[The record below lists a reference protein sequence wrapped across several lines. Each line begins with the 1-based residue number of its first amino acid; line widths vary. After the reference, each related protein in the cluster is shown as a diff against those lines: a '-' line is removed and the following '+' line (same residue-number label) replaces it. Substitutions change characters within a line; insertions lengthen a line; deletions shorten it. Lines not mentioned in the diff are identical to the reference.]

1 MKGLYLKKKS
11 ISESQ
16 KINGK
21 KVVAKAKNTIVRKY
35 IFFRAGRAKN
45 GWNRN
50 MDNGIIVLN
59 LVESNNPHNKP
70 IIAQDFSNGTC
81 LNQIKFMTEQQIKK
95 LAKRSLLTEA
105 SYQKAGAINNRHNTF
120 VVMVGFNS
128 QTE

>member
-1 MKGLYLKKKS
+1 
-11 ISESQ
+11 
-16 KINGK
+16 
-21 KVVAKAKNTIVRKY
+21 
-35 IFFRAGRAKN
+35 
-45 GWNRN
+45 

-81 LNQIKFMTEQQIKK
+81 LTQIKFMTEQQIKK

-120 VVMVGFNS
+120 VVMVGLNR